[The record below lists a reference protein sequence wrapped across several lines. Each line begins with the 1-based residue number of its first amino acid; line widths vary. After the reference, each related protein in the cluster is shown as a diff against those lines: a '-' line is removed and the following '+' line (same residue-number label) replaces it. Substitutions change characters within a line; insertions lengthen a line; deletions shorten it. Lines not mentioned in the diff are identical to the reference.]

1 MSSLDTMSVHAA
13 NAVTG
18 ASNERV
24 PEPIAVN
31 VPHKKLVATPSH
43 TVDHV
48 SPGSPQQNQDSAA
61 LDRSKTTGETSS
73 DYITGI

>member
-24 PEPIAVN
+24 PEPIVVN
-31 VPHKKLVATPSH
+31 VPHTGPVTTPSH
-43 TVDHV
+43 TVGCV
-48 SPGSPQQNQDSAA
+48 SSESRQQTRDSVAI
-61 LDRSKTTGETSS
+61 DRSKTTGRTSS